1 MGKTY
6 AYARIS
12 KKTQK
17 IERQIENLTKA
28 YPDARLYQEAYTGTK
43 IEGRKE
49 FEKLKKIV
57 KPGDTIVFD
66 SVSRMSRDAD
76 EGIRLYLEWF
86 DKGINLV
93 FLKES
98 YINTDVYRDSIQQTI
113 EATGN
118 EIADIYIEATN
129 KVIKLLAE
137 QQIRKAFEQS
147 EKEVSDLHQRTREG
161 IREAKRSGKQVGR
174 SVGANVVTKKSLE
187 AKKLIKEYSRDFNGT
202 LKDVDAIIQI
212 RARLGGKFSR
222 NSYYKYKRELLEEL
236 PEPFMV
242 RNAARRKRRV

>member
-1 MGKTY
+1 MGKVY

-12 KKTQK
+12 RKTQK

-49 FEKLKKIV
+49 FDKLKKIV

-76 EGIRLYLEWF
+76 EGIKLYMKWF
-86 DKGINLV
+86 ETGIDLV

-98 YINTDVYRDSIQQTI
+98 YINTDVYRTSIQQSI

-137 QQIRKAFEQS
+137 QQIRKAFEQA

-174 SVGANVVTKKSLE
+174 SVGADVVTKKSQA
-187 AKKLIKEYSRDFNGT
+187 AKKLIKAYSRDFNGT

-212 RARLGGKFSR
+212 RARLGKLSR
-222 NSYYKYKRELLEEL
+222 NSYYKYKRELIEEL
-236 PEPFMV
+236 T
-242 RNAARRKRRV
+242 

>member
-1 MGKTY
+1 MGKKY

-12 KKTQK
+12 RKTQK
-17 IERQIENLTKA
+17 IERQIENLKKA
-28 YPDARLYQEAYTGTK
+28 FPDARLYQEAYTGTK
-43 IEGRKE
+43 IDGRKE
-49 FEKLKKIV
+49 FNRMLSAA

-66 SVSRMSRDAD
+66 SVSRMSRNAD
-76 EGIRLYLEWF
+76 DGIQLYMDLF

-98 YINTDVYRDSIQQTI
+98 YINTEVYKNSIRQTI

-147 EKEVSDLHQRTREG
+147 EKEVTDLHERTREG
-161 IREAKRSGKQVGR
+161 IREARRNGKQVGR
-174 SVGANVVTKKSLE
+174 AIGAKVVTKKSIE
-187 AKKLIKEYSRDFNGT
+187 AKKLMQEYNRDFNGT
-202 LKDVDAIIQI
+202 LNNIDTMVQI
-212 RARLGGKFSR
+212 RAKVGTLSR
-222 NSYYKYKRELLEEL
+222 NSYYKYKKEMFEQ
-236 PEPFMV
+236 MT
-242 RNAARRKRRV
+242 